1 MNRDLL
7 KYLPLSLYTLLLFA
21 VWMGSWASGMVA
33 LLGGNDVDFVLTS
46 TDGVRHFVYGSVSSL
61 SAMPWGTIFFLLMA
75 SGVFV
80 ACGLPSV
87 LSCLLHRRTTL
98 KMRMGLWVAFVT
110 FVVMA
115 LGVITTTLYPL
126 SLTKSVLDTFADSP
140 MAGGFPL
147 VLFTIVLLLSL
158 AFGVVY
164 GTFKSVEDVVDA
176 LCSRIRYHAPSLVAL
191 VPAALLL
198 LSVEYMNLGWDGS
211 VTAIL
216 KSVLVAFPFLYS
228 IVVKH

>member
-1 MNRDLL
+1 M
-7 KYLPLSLYTLLLFA
+7 
-21 VWMGSWASGMVA
+21 
-33 LLGGNDVDFVLTS
+33 
-46 TDGVRHFVYGSVSSL
+46 
-61 SAMPWGTIFFLLMA
+61 
-75 SGVFV
+75 
-80 ACGLPSV
+80 
-87 LSCLLHRRTTL
+87 
-98 KMRMGLWVAFVT
+98 
-110 FVVMA
+110 
-115 LGVITTTLYPL
+115 
-126 SLTKSVLDTFADSP
+126 LDTFADSP